1 MSSMADQTSNTK
13 PKEIYTKQN
22 DTHDF
27 IIRCIRKARA
37 ELPSDQENLS
47 FSTDLEDTF
56 VNNDDDSVP
65 SLDSDDGTNT
75 RGKKNAAELHLSRTN
90 YRLSDEAMLYNK
102 TPPSPSDD
110 EDQLSLLSYMEFSLD
125 TSSSEDSISFSN
137 TTLESNW
144 DDNSFS
150 LASFQDETLDDTSH
164 YSEGNLDDEASTT
177 FDNLSAP
184 PA

>member
-1 MSSMADQTSNTK
+1 MSSMADQTSKTK

-65 SLDSDDGTNT
+65 SLDSNDGTNT
-75 RGKKNAAELHLSRTN
+75 
-90 YRLSDEAMLYNK
+90 
-102 TPPSPSDD
+102 
-110 EDQLSLLSYMEFSLD
+110 QL
-125 TSSSEDSISFSN
+125 
-137 TTLESNW
+137 
-144 DDNSFS
+144 
-150 LASFQDETLDDTSH
+150 
-164 YSEGNLDDEASTT
+164 
-177 FDNLSAP
+177 
-184 PA
+184 